1 MVAKPKKRPVEFLGS
16 SLDDIRDFPETA
28 RIEAGSQIRRVQY
41 GDEPEDWKPMPAIG
55 AGVNEIRIR
64 DGGDQCRVKPDLEL
78 AKKRLRELLE
88 ALQKCNGRD
97 LMMFLMR
104 SAIRPGKQKISSCA
118 LS

>member
-1 MVAKPKKRPVEFLGS
+1 MMKVAKPKKKPVEFLGS

-41 GDEPEDWKPMPAIG
+41 GDEPDDWKPMPTIG

-64 DGGDQCRVKPDLEL
+64 DDGDQYRVIYIAKLAEAVFVLHCFQKKTQKTPKPDLEL

-88 ALQKCNGRD
+88 ELK
-97 LMMFLMR
+97 
-104 SAIRPGKQKISSCA
+104 K
-118 LS
+118 